1 MEHPRRNP
9 LAHQCDRLVHV
20 PREEAE
26 PLQPILVIAVRF
38 EDDGVGDGAG
48 ILDAL
53 AGRQRQEP
61 PPEPLLLDGGLV
73 LPAEERQVQPVLGG
87 ESGRIDGLEALE
99 YRPIVAMT
107 PPEPLGAEVRPAV
120 VVPLIAQLRGEE
132 RELAERPLPLG
143 VEQAMQPLARIADF
157 FRILVDR
164 VAHDSAFRKNSA
176 IRPAT

>member
-1 MEHPRRNP
+1 MAVSYFLRKS
-9 LAHQCDRLVHV
+9 
-20 PREEAE
+20 
-26 PLQPILVIAVRF
+26 VRF
-38 EDDGVGDGAG
+38 SLSSGERAAG
-48 ILDAL
+48 SMDS
-53 AGRQRQEP
+53 RP
-61 PPEPLLLDGGLV
+61 
-73 LPAEERQVQPVLGG
+73 
-87 ESGRIDGLEALE
+87 LE